1 MKLQQQFYTD
11 SRYLNI
17 VGGNYSEEAK
27 MFDPEKV
34 RNIEFDLS
42 LTESTSTPS
51 YRMLQNDLLLQLFQT
66 GAITVAELLE
76 NGAFPF
82 ADKLLQSIKSREQ
95 EMRKQQNEMAQQ
107 QMAQPQGSVVPSD
120 IMNQIQ
126 SQSNPMIQ

>member
-1 MKLQQQFYTD
+1 
-11 SRYLNI
+11 
-17 VGGNYSEEAK
+17 